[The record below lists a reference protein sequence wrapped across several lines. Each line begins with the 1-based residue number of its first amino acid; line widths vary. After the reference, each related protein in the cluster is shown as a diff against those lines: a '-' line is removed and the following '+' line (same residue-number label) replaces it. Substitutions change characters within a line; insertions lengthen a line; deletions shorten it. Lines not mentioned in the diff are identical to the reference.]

1 MNVQKV
7 LLGTLLVQPEL
18 ASYALPV
25 LDISDFA
32 PDVQPIFAALQGF
45 WISTGIL
52 DTVQICARYPAQKA
66 AVMGCVEEY
75 SAECV
80 RPTRFNVEAWVR
92 IVQEQA
98 ALTRFQS
105 YAVRIAMEKGDDEPD
120 SLIPAL
126 FAIHRYIDIFADQ
139 LSAECRTYFEAVQTA
154 KAEKKMN
161 SNMTDEEFL
170 KALREHPELIPQ
182 VMQILTQEKQ
192 EVHPAG

>member
-80 RPTRFNVEAWVR
+80 RPTRSNVEAWVR
-92 IVQEQA
+92 LVQEQA
-98 ALTRFQS
+98 ALNRFQS
-105 YAVRIAMEKGDDEPD
+105 LALESANAAYDD
-120 SLIPAL
+120 L
-126 FAIHRYIDIFADQ
+126 
-139 LSAECRTYFEAVQTA
+139 
-154 KAEKKMN
+154 
-161 SNMTDEEFL
+161 
-170 KALREHPELIPQ
+170 PELYRA
-182 VMQILTQEKQ
+182 KR
-192 EVHPAG
+192 